1 MRKFR
6 SSLTSTAASFTS
18 DDTSKKKVGIMKGIS
33 CIPLEKFNYKL
44 KKSVNNTIV
53 TDREKEINQ
62 PLRRSIISIESS
74 SKIRLDLN
82 GLELTSFPKLDNSNR
97 LEHISL
103 KNNKIRD
110 MTNLNIL
117 NSGTTSNL
125 LHLNL
130 YDNHIEHLPVCLN
143 VIQNLKVLMLGK
155 NRIFHINNNIDQL
168 LVLDVLDLHSN
179 FISVIENIPC
189 NVTYLDL
196 SGNKIEKVKNLKL
209 KKLRELNLSSNCIE
223 YLGNGLAF
231 LTNLRSLQLSSNKLR

>member
-1 MRKFR
+1 
-6 SSLTSTAASFTS
+6 
-18 DDTSKKKVGIMKGIS
+18 
-33 CIPLEKFNYKL
+33 
-44 KKSVNNTIV
+44 
-53 TDREKEINQ
+53 
-62 PLRRSIISIESS
+62 
-74 SKIRLDLN
+74 
-82 GLELTSFPKLDNSNR
+82 
-97 LEHISL
+97 
-103 KNNKIRD
+103 

-223 YLGNGLAF
+223 YLGNGLPF